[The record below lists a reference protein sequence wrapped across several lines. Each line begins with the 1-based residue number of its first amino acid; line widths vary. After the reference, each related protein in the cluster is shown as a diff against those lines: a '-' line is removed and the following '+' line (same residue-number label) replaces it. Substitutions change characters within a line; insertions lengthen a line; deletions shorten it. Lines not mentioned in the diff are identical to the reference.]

1 MKSAAKLC
9 VVAALIALALQ
20 GADISLPLEDGNIV
34 LRNAQLFERPKSF
47 PSTIRELIL
56 SYVIENHISN
66 TLDGIDLEFK
76 VGGFC
81 NGEPRQWSYSVH
93 EGYLPVTTYGKAHAD
108 LITLL
113 SVSESVPGAVEREEK
128 TCEGAI
134 IKARIVRASTCA
146 AILCASDQ
154 ERRFEAWPSEHL
166 EVEAELKAI
175 QAERAKALADEQRK
189 KQLAES
195 EIASKYDAAQRAA
208 CQETYRKTSDKKLE
222 ELPAREAQQVQYCQ
236 LIGLYP
242 LK

>member
-1 MKSAAKLC
+1 M
-9 VVAALIALALQ
+9 
-20 GADISLPLEDGNIV
+20 
-34 LRNAQLFERPKSF
+34 
-47 PSTIRELIL
+47 
-56 SYVIENHISN
+56 
-66 TLDGIDLEFK
+66 
-76 VGGFC
+76 
-81 NGEPRQWSYSVH
+81 H
-93 EGYLPVTTYGKAHAD
+93 EGYIPVTTYGKAHAD

-113 SVSESVPGAVEREEK
+113 SVSESVPAAVEREEK

-134 IKARIVRASTCA
+134 VKARIVRASMCA

-195 EIASKYDAAQRAA
+195 EIASKYDAAQRAT
-208 CQETYRKTSDKKLE
+208 CQQTYRNTSDKKLE
-222 ELPAREAQQVQYCQ
+222 DLPAQEVQRVQYCR

-242 LK
+242 IK